1 MRTLNEDAIEY
12 AANNL
17 FSTELGY
24 AEIIWGPDIAPEG
37 ARTQERDYHEVVLR
51 GRLEAAIA
59 RLNPHLPSDARADVL
74 RKALRAEFPDPLSNN
89 FAFHRLLTEGV
100 DVTFRNA
107 QGEIRTDKAML
118 LDFAQP
124 DRNEFVA
131 VRQLTV
137 IENGKNRRADTVIY
151 VNGLP
156 LVLLEFKNPADPN
169 ATLKNAWNQVQTYQK
184 DLPSLFQYNAFCVIG
199 DGIHAK
205 AGTISSEESRYMAWK
220 STDGRNLVKSGL
232 PDQETLLRGML
243 NKKTLLELVRHFI
256 VFEETQKK
264 TIKKIAAYHQYYAVN
279 KAIHTTIGA
288 ASENGNKQ
296 GGVVWHTQGSGKSLS
311 MVFYAGKLVLA
322 PEMENPTLVVLT
334 DRNDLDQQLF
344 GTFSACRVLLRQ
356 TPKQAESRDH
366 LRELLAVASGGIVF
380 TTIQKFLET
389 EAYENE
395 AGETKRITVQYP
407 TLSTRR
413 NIVVMADEAHRS
425 QYDFID
431 GFARNM
437 RDAMPNATFLGF
449 TGTPVE
455 KSDANTRAVFGE
467 YVDIYDIKRAVD
479 DGATVPIY
487 YESRLAHIKLDKEQA
502 AVLDEKINA
511 LLENFSEKDEEAS
524 LADVRNRIQQK
535 AKWARVEAV
544 VSSEGRV
551 KQVAADIVQHFEQ
564 RREVTLGKAM
574 IVCISRQACVAMY
587 EALKA
592 LRPDWH
598 AKEDGKGGMKVV
610 MTGSASDTAVL
621 QTHIRTK
628 TQNETIANRFKDEH
642 DPLQIVIVRDMWLT
656 GFDVPCLDTLYVDK
670 PMSGHNLMQAI
681 ARTNRVF
688 KNKGAGVVV
697 DYIGILYDL
706 KQALENYIENGGEG
720 KPANYKEEAVEAMRK
735 HYERVKGMFAHV
747 GGQMGFPYDFY
758 FHLDKA
764 NLQLEFIARAA
775 NYILQLEN
783 GKQDFREA
791 VYSLL
796 RAFAIAIPDEA
807 ALAIRDEV
815 KFFQAV
821 RAYIIKVTVSEQEE
835 QLAAKG
841 APTSDEIDSTIRQ
854 MVSKAI
860 LPQNVIDL
868 FAVAGV
874 QKPDISFILSED
886 FLRETQ
892 KSDKQFLLAEIV
904 RKLLNDEIKSFGKSN
919 LVKGKEFSRMLQE
932 SVNRYQNHVVS
943 AAQFV
948 QELIDMAKGVNK
960 AKHRGEELGLTEGEV
975 AFYDA
980 LETNDDAVKVL
991 GDDILKKIALDLY
1004 KNFRENASID
1014 WSVKESVRAKLRV
1027 SIKRVLKMYGYPPDK
1042 TEAAVKLVLEQA
1054 EMMAGLG

>member
-1 MRTLNEDAIEY
+1 MHILNEDAIEY

-17 FSTELGY
+17 FTSELGY

-37 ARTQERDYHEVVLR
+37 ARMQEREFNEVVLR
-51 GRLEAAIA
+51 GRLETAIG
-59 RLNPHLPSDARADVL
+59 RLNPHLTADARADVL
-74 RKALRAEFPDPLSNN
+74 RKVLRVEFPDSLSNN

-100 DVTFRNA
+100 DVTFRNP
-107 QGEIRTDKAML
+107 QGEVRTDKAWL
-118 LDFAQP
+118 LDFEQA

-137 IENGKNRRADTVIY
+137 IENQKNRRADTVIY

-156 LVLLEFKNPADPN
+156 LILLEFKNPTDAN
-169 ATLKNAWNQVQTYQK
+169 ATMKNAWNQVQTYQK
-184 DLPSLFQYNAFCVIG
+184 DIPSIFQYNAFCIIG

-220 STDGRNLVKSGL
+220 STDGRTLVKTGM

-256 VFEETQKK
+256 VFEETPKK
-264 TIKKIAAYHQYYAVN
+264 TIKKLAAYHQYYAVN
-279 KAIHTTIGA
+279 KAIHTTIA
-288 ASENGNKQ
+288 ASSAVGDQ
-296 GGVVWHTQGSGKSLS
+296 RGGVVWHTQGSGKSLS

-344 GTFSACRVLLRQ
+344 GTFSACRSLLRQ
-356 TPKQAESRDH
+356 TPKQAENREH
-366 LRELLAVASGGIVF
+366 LRELLAVAAGGIVF

-389 EAYENE
+389 EEYENE
-395 AGETKRITVQYP
+395 TGETKRISVKYP

-437 RDAMPNATFLGF
+437 RDALPNATFLGF

-479 DGATVPIY
+479 DGATVPIF

-511 LLENFSEKDEEAS
+511 LLENYGETDEVAH
-524 LADVRNRIQQK
+524 RIRQK

-587 EALKA
+587 DALKA

-598 AKEDGKGGMKVV
+598 AQEDTKGGMKIV
-610 MTGSASDTAVL
+610 MTGSASDSKDIQPHL
-621 QTHIRTK
+621 RTK
-628 TQNETIANRFKDEH
+628 VQNEAIANRFKDEN
-642 DPLQIVIVRDMWLT
+642 DPLQIIIVRDMWLT

-720 KPANYKEEAVEAMRK
+720 NPANYKEDAVLAMQK
-735 HYERVKGMFAHV
+735 HYERVKSLFAQI
-747 GGQMGFPYDFY
+747 GGKSGFPYDFY
-758 FHLDKA
+758 FQLDRA

-775 NYILQLEN
+775 NYILQLED
-783 GKQDFREA
+783 GKQEFREA
-791 VYSLL
+791 VYALL
-796 RAFAIAIPDEA
+796 RAFSIAVPDDA

-821 RAYIIKVTVSEQEE
+821 RSYIIKVTVAEQEE
-835 QLAAKG
+835 QLAEKG

-886 FLRETQ
+886 FLHEAQ

-919 LVKGKEFSRMLQE
+919 LVKGKEFSKMLQE

-980 LETNDDAVKVL
+980 LETNDDAVKIL
-991 GDDILKKIALDLY
+991 GDEILKKIALDLY

-1027 SIKRVLKMYGYPPDK
+1027 SIKRVLKMHGYPPDK
-1042 TEAAVKLVLEQA
+1042 TEAAVRLVLEQA
-1054 EMMAGLG
+1054 EMMAEEGN

>member
-1 MRTLNEDAIEY
+1 MHILNEDAIEY

-17 FSTELGY
+17 FTDELGY
-24 AEIIWGPDIAPEG
+24 AAFLWGPSIAPEG
-37 ARTQERDYHEVVLR
+37 DRPQEREFHEVVLR
-51 GRLEAAIA
+51 GRLATAVGA
-59 RLNPHLPSDARADVL
+59 LNPHLPADARAEVL
-74 RKALRAEFPDPLSNN
+74 RKVLRVEFPDLTSNN
-89 FAFHRLLTEGV
+89 LAFHRQLTEGV

-107 QGEIRTDKAML
+107 RGEIRTDTAL
-118 LDFAQP
+118 LVDFAAP
-124 DRNEFVA
+124 ERNEFVA

-137 IENGKNRRADTVIY
+137 IENQKNRRADTVIY

-156 LVLLEFKNPADPN
+156 LVLLEFKNPTNPN
-169 ATLKNAWNQVQTYQK
+169 ATLKSAWNQIQTYLR
-184 DLPSLFQYNAFCVIG
+184 DIPSLFQYNAFCIIG

-205 AGTISSEESRYMAWK
+205 AGTISGDESRYMAWK
-220 STDGRNLVKSGL
+220 SADGRQVVQPGM

-243 NKKTLLELVRHFI
+243 RKKTLFDLVRHFI
-256 VFEETQKK
+256 VFEETPKK
-264 TIKKIAAYHQYYAVN
+264 TVKKLAAYHQYYAVN
-279 KAIHTTIGA
+279 KAIHTTIA
-288 ASENGNKQ
+288 ASSAAGSRQ
-296 GGVVWHTQGSGKSLS
+296 AGVVWHTQGSGKSLS

-322 PEMENPTLVVLT
+322 PEMENPTLVVIT

-344 GTFSACRVLLRQ
+344 DTFSACRILLRQ
-356 TPKQAESRDH
+356 TPRQAENREH
-366 LRELLAVASGGIVF
+366 LRELLTAASGGIVF

-389 EAYENE
+389 EEVENE
-395 AGETKRITVQYP
+395 EGEKKRVSARFP

-413 NIVVMADEAHRS
+413 NIVVIADEAHRS

-437 RDAMPNATFLGF
+437 RDALPNATFLGF

-487 YESRLAHIKLDKEQA
+487 YESRLAHIKLDKEAA
-502 AVLDEKINA
+502 AVMDEKINA
-511 LLENFSEKDEEAS
+511 LLEDYGEADEA
-524 LADVRNRIQQK
+524 AHRARQK

-544 VSSEGRV
+544 VSSESRV
-551 KQVAADIVQHFEQ
+551 KQVAADIVLHFEQ
-564 RREVTLGKAM
+564 RREASLGKAM
-574 IVCISRQACVAMY
+574 IVCISRHACTAMY
-587 EALKA
+587 NALRA
-592 LRPDWH
+592 LRPEWH
-598 AKEDGKGGMKVV
+598 AEEDAKGAMKVV
-610 MTGSASDTAVL
+610 MTGSASDPAEMQV
-621 QTHIRTK
+621 HIRTK
-628 TQNETIANRFKDEH
+628 TRNEAIANRFKDET
-642 DPLQIVIVRDMWLT
+642 DPLQIILVRDMWLT

-688 KNKGAGVVV
+688 KNKSAGVVV

-706 KQALENYIENGGEG
+706 KQALENYIENGGQG
-720 KPANYKEEAVEAMRK
+720 KPANYKEEAVEAMMK
-735 HYERVKGMFAHV
+735 HYERVKSLFAQV
-747 GGQMGFPYDFY
+747 GGKAGFPYDFY
-758 FHLDKA
+758 FQLDRA

-775 NYILQLEN
+775 NYILQLDN
-783 GKQDFREA
+783 GKQAFREA
-791 VYSLL
+791 VYALL
-796 RAFAIAIPDEA
+796 RSFAIAVPDDK

-821 RAYIIKVTVSEQEE
+821 RSYIIKVTVAEQEE
-835 QLAAKG
+835 RLAEKG
-841 APTSDEIDSTIRQ
+841 APTYDEIDSTIRQ

-874 QKPDISFILSED
+874 PKPDISYILSEE
-886 FLRETQ
+886 FLREARKT
-892 KSDKQFLLAEIV
+892 DKQTLLAEIV
-904 RKLLNDEIKSFGKSN
+904 RKLLNDEIRSFARSN

-948 QELIDMAKGVNK
+948 QELIDTAKGVNK
-960 AKHRGEELGLTEGEV
+960 ARRRGEELGLNEDEV

-991 GDDILKKIALDLY
+991 GDETLKKIALDLY
-1004 KNFRENASID
+1004 KSFRENASID
-1014 WSVKESVRAKLRV
+1014 WSVKESVRARLRV
-1027 SIKRVLKMYGYPPDK
+1027 SIKRVLRTYGYPPDK

-1054 EMMAGLG
+1054 EVLAGVG

>member
-1 MRTLNEDAIEY
+1 MPTLNEDAIEY

-17 FSTELGY
+17 FTTELGY

-37 ARTQERDYHEVVLR
+37 GRMQERALHEVVLR
-51 GRLEAAIA
+51 GRLETAIEK
-59 RLNPHLPSDARADVL
+59 LNSHLPTDAREDVL
-74 RKALRAEFPDPLSNN
+74 RKVLRVEHPDLLSNN
-89 FAFHRLLTEGV
+89 FAFHKLLTEGV
-100 DVTFRNA
+100 DVTFRNS
-107 QGEIRTDKAML
+107 QGEIRTDKARL
-118 LDFAQP
+118 VDFEQP
-124 DRNEFVA
+124 ENNEFVA

-137 IENGKNRRADTVIY
+137 IENQKNRRADTVIF

-156 LVLLEFKNPADPN
+156 LVVIEFKNPADPN
-169 ATLKNAWNQVQTYQK
+169 ATLKNAWNQVQTYLK
-184 DLPSLFQYNAFCVIG
+184 DIPSLFQYNAFCIIG
-199 DGIHAK
+199 DGIHAR
-205 AGTISSEESRYMAWK
+205 AGTVSSEESRFMAWK
-220 STDGRNLVKSGL
+220 STDGRSLVAAGM
-232 PDQETLLRGML
+232 PDQEALLRGML
-243 NKKTLLELVRHFI
+243 NKKTLLELIRHFT
-256 VFEETQKK
+256 VFEETPKK
-264 TIKKIAAYHQYYAVN
+264 TIKKLAAYHQYYAVN
-279 KAIHTTIGA
+279 KAVRTTITA
-288 ASENGNKQ
+288 ASEAGDKR

-311 MVFYAGKLVLA
+311 MVFYAGKLIQA
-322 PEMENPTLVVLT
+322 PEMENPTIVVLT

-344 GTFSACRVLLRQ
+344 YTFSACRSLLRQ
-356 TPKQAESRDH
+356 SPRQAENREH

-389 EAYENE
+389 EEFE
-395 AGETKRITVQYP
+395 TDEGERKRVSIKFP
-407 TLSTRR
+407 KLSDRR
-413 NIVVMADEAHRS
+413 NIVVIADEAHRS

-437 RDAMPNATFLGF
+437 RDALPNATFLGF
-449 TGTPVE
+449 TGTPIE

-467 YVDIYDIKRAVD
+467 YVDVYDIKRAVD

-487 YESRLAHIKLDKEQA
+487 YESRLAHIKLDKEHM
-502 AVLDEKINA
+502 AVLDEKVNA
-511 LLENFSEKDEEAS
+511 LFENFGEAEEVAHQ
-524 LADVRNRIQQK
+524 IQK
-535 AKWARVEAV
+535 KVKWARLEAV

-551 KQVAADIVQHFEQ
+551 KQVAEDIVKHFEQ

-592 LRPDWH
+592 LRPEWH
-598 AKEDGKGGMKVV
+598 AEEDAAGCMKIV
-610 MTGSASDTAVL
+610 MTGSASDPPEM
-621 QTHIRTK
+621 QPHIRNK
-628 TQNETIANRFKDEH
+628 IRNEFIANRFKDEN
-642 DPLQIVIVRDMWLT
+642 DPLQVIIVRDMWLT
-656 GFDVPCLDTLYVDK
+656 GFDVPCLDTMYVDK

-688 KNKGAGVVV
+688 KNKSAGVVV

-720 KPANYKEEAVEAMRK
+720 KPANYKEDAIAAMRK
-735 HYERVKGMFAHV
+735 HFERVKGMFAQV
-747 GGQMGFPYDFY
+747 GGKAGFPYDFY
-758 FHLDKA
+758 FQLDKA

-775 NYILQLEN
+775 NYILQQEN
-783 GKQDFREA
+783 GKQEFREA
-791 VYSLL
+791 VYALL
-796 RAFAIAIPDEA
+796 RAFAIAVPDEA
-807 ALAIRDEV
+807 ALAIREEV

-821 RAYIIKVTVSEQEE
+821 RSYIIKVSVSEQEE

-841 APTSDEIDSTIRQ
+841 APTPDEIDSTIRQ

-886 FLRETQ
+886 FLHEAH
-892 KSDKQFLLAEIV
+892 KSDKQHLLAEIV
-904 RKLLNDEIKSFGKSN
+904 RKLLNDEIRSFAKSN

-948 QELIDMAKGVNK
+948 QELIDMAKGINN
-960 AKHRGEELGLTEGEV
+960 AKRRGEELGLNEAEV

-980 LETNDDAVKVL
+980 LETNDAAVRVL
-991 GDDILKKIALDLY
+991 GDEVLKKIALDLY
-1004 KNFRENASID
+1004 KSFRENASID
-1014 WSVKESVRAKLRV
+1014 WNVKESVRAKLRV
-1027 SIKRVLKMYGYPPDK
+1027 SIKRVLRNYGYPPDK
-1042 TEAAVKLVLEQA
+1042 TEAAVRLVLEQA
-1054 EMMAGLG
+1054 EMMAEGGA

>member
-1 MRTLNEDAIEY
+1 MQYLNEDAIEY

-17 FSTELGY
+17 FTTELGY
-24 AEIIWGPDIAPEG
+24 TEIIWGPDIAPEG
-37 ARTQERDYHEVVLR
+37 ARMQEREFNEVVLR
-51 GRLEAAIA
+51 GRLETAIHK
-59 RLNPHLPSDARADVL
+59 LNPHLPVDARKDVIRKVL
-74 RKALRAEFPDPLSNN
+74 RVEFPDTLSNN

-100 DVTFRNA
+100 DVSFRNA
-107 QGEIRTDKAML
+107 QGEIRTDKAQL
-118 LDFAQP
+118 VDFAQP

-137 IENGKNRRADTVIY
+137 IENQKNRRADSVIY

-156 LVLLEFKNPADPN
+156 LVLLEFKNPADAN
-169 ATLKNAWNQVQTYQK
+169 ATLKNAWNQVQTYQR
-184 DLPSLFQYNAFCVIG
+184 DIPGLFQYNAFCIIG

-220 STDGRNLVKSGL
+220 STDGRNLVKIGM

-243 NKKTLLELVRHFI
+243 NKKTLLELIRHFI
-256 VFEETQKK
+256 VFEETPKK

-279 KAIHTTIGA
+279 KAIHTSIA
-288 ASENGNKQ
+288 ASSELGNKQ
-296 GGVVWHTQGSGKSLS
+296 AGVVWHTQGSGKSLS

-344 GTFSACRVLLRQ
+344 STFSACRSLLRQ
-356 TPKQAESRDH
+356 TPKQAENRDH
-366 LRELLAVASGGIVF
+366 LRELLTVASGGIVF

-389 EAYENE
+389 EAFENE
-395 AGETKRITVQYP
+395 AGETKRINVQYP

-413 NIVVMADEAHRS
+413 NIVVIADEAHRS

-437 RDAMPNATFLGF
+437 RDALPNATFLGF

-502 AVLDEKINA
+502 AVMDDKINA
-511 LLENFSEKDEEAS
+511 LLENYGETDEVAH
-524 LADVRNRIQQK
+524 RIRQK

-551 KQVAADIVQHFEQ
+551 KQVATDIVQHFEQ

-587 EALKA
+587 DALKA

-598 AKEDGKGGMKVV
+598 ATVDIKGGMKVV
-610 MTGSASDTAVL
+610 MTGSASDPKEL
-621 QTHIRTK
+621 QEHIRTK
-628 TQNETIANRFKDEH
+628 TQNEAIANRFKDEA
-642 DPLQIVIVRDMWLT
+642 DPLQIIIVRDMWLT

-688 KNKGAGVVV
+688 KNKSAGVVV

-720 KPANYKEEAVEAMRK
+720 KPANYKEDAVLAMQK
-735 HYERVKGMFAHV
+735 HYERVKSLFAQI
-747 GGQMGFPYDFY
+747 GGKSGFPYDFY
-758 FHLDKA
+758 FQLDRA

-775 NYILQLEN
+775 NYILQLEE
-783 GKQDFREA
+783 GKQEFREA
-791 VYSLL
+791 VYALL
-796 RAFAIAIPDEA
+796 RAFSIAVPDDA

-821 RAYIIKVTVSEQEE
+821 RSYIIKVTVAEQEE
-835 QLAAKG
+835 QLAEKG
-841 APTSDEIDSTIRQ
+841 APNSDEIDSTIRQ

-868 FAVAGV
+868 FAVAGI

-886 FLRETQ
+886 FLHEAR

-919 LVKGKEFSRMLQE
+919 LVKGKEFSKMLQE

-948 QELIDMAKGVNK
+948 QELIDMAKGMNQ
-960 AKHRGEELGLTEGEV
+960 AKRRGEELGLTEGEV

-1004 KNFRENASID
+1004 KNFRANASID

-1027 SIKRVLKMYGYPPDK
+1027 SIKRVLKLHGYPPDK
-1042 TEAAVKLVLEQA
+1042 TEAAVRLVLEQA
-1054 EMMAGLG
+1054 ELMAGEGN

>member
-1 MRTLNEDAIEY
+1 MHILNEDAIEY

-17 FSTELGY
+17 FTTELGY
-24 AEIIWGPDIAPEG
+24 TEIIWGPEIAPEG
-37 ARTQERDYHEVVLR
+37 ARTQEREFNEVVLR
-51 GRLEAAIA
+51 RRLETAIHK
-59 RLNPHLPSDARADVL
+59 LNPHLPADARADVL
-74 RKALRAEFPDPLSNN
+74 RKVLRVEYPDSLSNN

-100 DVTFRNA
+100 DVTFRNP
-107 QGEIRTDKAML
+107 QGEIRTDKAL
-118 LDFAQP
+118 LIDFAQP
-124 DRNEFVA
+124 ERNEFIA

-137 IENGKNRRADTVIY
+137 IENQKNRRVDTVIY

-156 LVLLEFKNPADPN
+156 LVLLEFKNPADAN

-184 DLPSLFQYNAFCVIG
+184 DIPSLFQYNSFCIIG

-220 STDGRNLVKSGL
+220 STDGRNLVKTGM

-243 NKKTLLELVRHFI
+243 NKKTLLELIRHFI
-256 VFEETQKK
+256 VFEETPKK
-264 TIKKIAAYHQYYAVN
+264 TIKKLAAYHQYYAVN
-279 KAIHTTIGA
+279 KAIRTSIA
-288 ASENGNKQ
+288 ASSEVGDHR

-344 GTFSACRVLLRQ
+344 GTFSACRSLLRQ
-356 TPKQAESRDH
+356 TPRQAENREH
-366 LRELLAVASGGIVF
+366 LRELLAVAAGGIVF

-389 EAYENE
+389 EEYENE
-395 AGETKRITVQYP
+395 AGETKRISVKYP

-413 NIVVMADEAHRS
+413 NIVVIADEAHRS

-437 RDAMPNATFLGF
+437 RDALPNATFLGF

-511 LLENFSEKDEEAS
+511 LLENYGETDEVAH
-524 LADVRNRIQQK
+524 RIRQK

-551 KQVAADIVQHFEQ
+551 KQVAADIVHHFEQ

-587 EALKA
+587 DALQA

-598 AKEDGKGGMKVV
+598 AQEDTKGGMKIV
-610 MTGSASDTAVL
+610 MTGSASDPAEMQPHL
-621 QTHIRTK
+621 RTK
-628 TQNETIANRFKDEH
+628 TQNEAIANRFKDEN
-642 DPLQIVIVRDMWLT
+642 DPLQIIIVRDMWLT

-720 KPANYKEEAVEAMRK
+720 NPANYKEDAVLAMQK
-735 HYERVKGMFAHV
+735 HNERVKSLFAQI
-747 GGQMGFPYDFY
+747 GGKSGFPYDFY
-758 FHLDKA
+758 FQLDRA

-775 NYILQLEN
+775 NYILQLEE
-783 GKQDFREA
+783 GKQEFREA
-791 VYSLL
+791 VYALL
-796 RAFAIAIPDEA
+796 RAFSIAVPDEA

-821 RAYIIKVTVSEQEE
+821 RSYIIKVTVAEQEE
-835 QLAAKG
+835 QLAEKG
-841 APTSDEIDSTIRQ
+841 APSSDEIDSTIRQ

-886 FLRETQ
+886 FLHEAQ

-919 LVKGKEFSRMLQE
+919 LVKGKEFSKMLQE

-980 LETNDDAVKVL
+980 LETNNDAVKVL

-1027 SIKRVLKMYGYPPDK
+1027 SIKRVLKMHGYPPDK
-1042 TEAAVKLVLEQA
+1042 TEAAVRLVLEQA
-1054 EMMAGLG
+1054 EMMAEERN

>member
-1 MRTLNEDAIEY
+1 MHILNEDAIEY

-17 FSTELGY
+17 FTTELGY
-24 AEIIWGPDIAPEG
+24 SEIIWGPDIAPEG
-37 ARTQERDYHEVVLR
+37 ARMQEREFNEVVLR
-51 GRLEAAIA
+51 GRLEKAIHK
-59 RLNPHLPSDARADVL
+59 LNPHLPADAREDVL
-74 RKALRAEFPDPLSNN
+74 RKVLRVEFPDSLSNN

-100 DVTFRNA
+100 DVSFRNT
-107 QGEIRTDKAML
+107 QGEIRTDKAQL
-118 LDFAQP
+118 IDFAQP
-124 DRNEFVA
+124 ERNEFVA

-137 IENGKNRRADTVIY
+137 IENQKNRRADSVIY

-156 LVLLEFKNPADPN
+156 LVLLEFKNPADAN

-184 DLPSLFQYNAFCVIG
+184 DIPSLFQYNAFCIIG

-205 AGTISSEESRYMAWK
+205 AGTISSDESRYMAWK
-220 STDGRNLVKSGL
+220 STDGLNLVKPGL

-243 NKKTLLELVRHFI
+243 NKKTLLELIRHFI
-256 VFEETQKK
+256 VFEETPKK
-264 TIKKIAAYHQYYAVN
+264 TIKKLAAYHQYYAVN
-279 KAIHTTIGA
+279 KAIRNSIV
-288 ASENGNKQ
+288 ASSKAGSKQ

-344 GTFSACRVLLRQ
+344 GTFSACRSLLRQ
-356 TPKQAESRDH
+356 TPKQAENRDH

-389 EAYENE
+389 EEYENE
-395 AGETKRITVQYP
+395 AGETKRVSVKYP

-413 NIVVMADEAHRS
+413 NIVVIADEAHRS

-437 RDAMPNATFLGF
+437 RDALPNATFLGF

-511 LLENFSEKDEEAS
+511 LLENYGETDEVAH
-524 LADVRNRIQQK
+524 RIRQK

-587 EALKA
+587 DALKA

-598 AKEDGKGGMKVV
+598 AAEDTKGGMKVV
-610 MTGSASDTAVL
+610 MTGSASDSKEL
-621 QTHIRTK
+621 QEHIRTK
-628 TQNETIANRFKDEH
+628 TQNEVIANRFKDEN
-642 DPLQIVIVRDMWLT
+642 DPLQIIIVRDMWLT

-720 KPANYKEEAVEAMRK
+720 KPANYKEDAVSAMLK
-735 HYERVKGMFAHV
+735 HYERVKGLFAHI
-747 GGQMGFPYDFY
+747 GGKSGFPYDFY
-758 FHLDKA
+758 FQLDRA

-783 GKQDFREA
+783 GKQEFREA
-791 VYSLL
+791 VYALL
-796 RAFAIAIPDEA
+796 RAFAIAVPDDA
-807 ALAIRDEV
+807 AIAIRDEV

-821 RAYIIKVTVSEQEE
+821 RSYIIKVTVAEQEE
-835 QLAAKG
+835 QLAEKG
-841 APTSDEIDSTIRQ
+841 APSSDDIDSTIRQ

-886 FLRETQ
+886 FLHEAQ
-892 KSDKQFLLAEIV
+892 KSDKQSLLAEIV

-919 LVKGKEFSRMLQE
+919 LVKGKEFSKMLQE

-948 QELIDMAKGVNK
+948 QELIDMAKGMNK
-960 AKHRGEELGLTEGEV
+960 AKRRGEELGLTEGEV

-991 GDDILKKIALDLY
+991 GDEILKKIALDLY

-1027 SIKRVLKMYGYPPDK
+1027 SIKRVLKLHGYPPDK
-1042 TEAAVKLVLEQA
+1042 TEAAVRLVLEQA
-1054 EMMAGLG
+1054 EMMAGEGV

>member
-1 MRTLNEDAIEY
+1 MHILNEDAIEY

-17 FSTELGY
+17 FTTELGY

-37 ARTQERDYHEVVLR
+37 DRMQERAFNEVVLR
-51 GRLEAAIA
+51 GRLETAIA
-59 RLNPHLPSDARADVL
+59 KLNPQMPADAREDVL
-74 RKALRAEFPDPLSNN
+74 RKVLRVEFPDALSNN
-89 FAFHRLLTEGV
+89 FSFHRLLTEAI
-100 DVTFRNA
+100 DVTFRNP
-107 QGEIRTDKAML
+107 QGEIRTDKAL
-118 LDFAQP
+118 LVDFAEP
-124 DRNEFVA
+124 ERNEFLA

-137 IENGKNRRADTVIY
+137 IENQKNRRVDTVIY

-156 LVLLEFKNPADPN
+156 LVLLEFKNPADVN

-184 DLPSLFQYNAFCVIG
+184 DIPSLFQYNAFCIIG

-205 AGTISSEESRYMAWK
+205 AGTISSDESRYMAWK
-220 STDGRNLVKSGL
+220 STDGRNLVKSGM

-256 VFEETQKK
+256 VFEETPKK
-264 TIKKIAAYHQYYAVN
+264 TIKKLAAYHQYYAVN
-279 KAIHTTIGA
+279 KAIHTTIA
-288 ASENGNKQ
+288 ASSKVGNKQ
-296 GGVVWHTQGSGKSLS
+296 AGVVWHTQGSGKSLS

-344 GTFSACRVLLRQ
+344 GTFSACRSLLRQ
-356 TPKQAESRDH
+356 TPKQAENRDH
-366 LRELLAVASGGIVF
+366 LRDLLTVASGGIVF

-389 EAYENE
+389 EEYENE
-395 AGETKRITVQYP
+395 AGETKRISVKFP
-407 TLSTRR
+407 TLSTRH
-413 NIVVMADEAHRS
+413 NIVVIADEAHRS

-437 RDAMPNATFLGF
+437 RDALPNATFLGF

-479 DGATVPIY
+479 DGSTVPIY

-502 AVLDEKINA
+502 AVLDDKINA
-511 LLENFSEKDEEAS
+511 LLENYGETDEVAH
-524 LADVRNRIQQK
+524 RIRQK

-587 EALKA
+587 DALKA

-598 AKEDGKGGMKVV
+598 AEEDTKGGMKVV
-610 MTGSASDTAVL
+610 MTGSASDPKEL
-621 QTHIRTK
+621 QEHIRTK
-628 TQNETIANRFKDEH
+628 THNEVIANRFKDEN
-642 DPLQIVIVRDMWLT
+642 DPLSIIIVRDMWLT

-720 KPANYKEEAVEAMRK
+720 KPANYKEDAVSAMLK
-735 HYERVKGMFAHV
+735 HYERVKSIFEHI
-747 GGQMGFPYDFY
+747 GGRAGFPYDFY
-758 FHLDKA
+758 FQLDRA

-783 GKQDFREA
+783 GKQEFREA
-791 VYSLL
+791 VYALL
-796 RAFAIAIPDEA
+796 RAFSIAVPDGAAI
-807 ALAIRDEV
+807 AIRDEV

-821 RAYIIKVTVSEQEE
+821 RSYIIKVTVSEQEQ
-835 QLAAKG
+835 QLAEKG

-874 QKPDISFILSED
+874 KNPDISFILSED
-886 FLRETQ
+886 FLHETQ
-892 KSDKQFLLAEIV
+892 KSDKQSLLAEIV

-1004 KNFRENASID
+1004 KNFRANASID

-1027 SIKRVLKMYGYPPDK
+1027 SIKRVLKLHGYPPDK
-1042 TEAAVKLVLEQA
+1042 TEAAVRLVLEQA
-1054 EMMAGLG
+1054 EMMAGEGVV